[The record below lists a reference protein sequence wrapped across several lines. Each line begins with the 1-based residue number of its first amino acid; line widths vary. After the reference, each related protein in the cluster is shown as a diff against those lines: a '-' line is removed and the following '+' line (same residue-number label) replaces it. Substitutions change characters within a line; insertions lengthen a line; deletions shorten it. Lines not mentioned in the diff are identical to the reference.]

1 MSGACADA
9 EVHLAPGAAG
19 AEVIRPPGQVL
30 LVFFILVTLV
40 EIRYTEYLA
49 ANRLANS
56 LDIPH
61 PS

>member
-30 LVFFILVTLV
+30 LVFLFL
-40 EIRYTEYLA
+40 
-49 ANRLANS
+49 
-56 LDIPH
+56 
-61 PS
+61 